1 MFSVG
6 IEVEHWPEIGL
17 KNVANMFQLNSS
29 FELWVKSYF
38 ITYLKLIER
47 ICNMRM
53 STHLFTFL
61 EVKDW

>member
-1 MFSVG
+1 
-6 IEVEHWPEIGL
+6 
-17 KNVANMFQLNSS
+17 MFQLNSN

-47 ICNMRM
+47 ICDMKM